1 MLVQFKKK
9 ELKKYLLNIKSNENK
24 IKLLRVME
32 KITIL
37 VNNKNFSRRLNKRN
51 ICLEDLKRTY

>member
-9 ELKKYLLNIKSNENK
+9 ELKKYLLSIKSNENK

-32 KITIL
+32 K
-37 VNNKNFSRRLNKRN
+37 NYYSCKQ
-51 ICLEDLKRTY
+51 